1 MAKIMIIE
9 DDPAL
14 RKQVS
19 EVLENYAYEVVAST
33 NFQTIEQEFKK
44 KPQI

>member
-19 EVLENYAYEVVAST
+19 EVLENYAYEVVVST
-33 NFQTIEQEFKK
+33 NFQTIEQ
-44 KPQI
+44 